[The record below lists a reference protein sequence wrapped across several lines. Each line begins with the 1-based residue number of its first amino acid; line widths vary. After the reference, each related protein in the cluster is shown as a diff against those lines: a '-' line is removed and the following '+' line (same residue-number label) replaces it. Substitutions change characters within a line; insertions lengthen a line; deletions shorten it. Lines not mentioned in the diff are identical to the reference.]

1 MPSPV
6 PDNVRNPSLY
16 RTIKAEIRR
25 KLKPGQRWGAHHS
38 GRLVQTYKMRG
49 GTYSGTKPATSN
61 LRRWYHEKWIDVC
74 YWPQRKACSSNQKG
88 FPYCRPSARVNSRT
102 PTTVQE
108 LTPAQRKERCRRK
121 KERHRSDARQRKTT
135 STQRQKSSRR
145 RSTKKTTRKKKSRSA
160 RKKLI
165 F

>member
-6 PDNVRNPSLY
+6 PDNVRNPALY
-16 RTIKAEIRR
+16 RSIKEEIRR
-25 KLKPGQRWGAHHS
+25 KLQPGQRWGAHHS

-49 GTYSGTKPATSN
+49 GTYSGTKPAASN

-88 FPYCRPSARVNSRT
+88 FPYCRPSARVSSRT

-121 KERHRSDARQRKTT
+121 KERHRSDARQAAARPSSPQKPSKRRTSSSRKTT
-135 STQRQKSSRR
+135 
-145 RSTKKTTRKKKSRSA
+145 TRRSA

>member
-6 PDNVRNPSLY
+6 PDNVRNPTLY
-16 RTIKAEIRR
+16 RTVKAEIRR
-25 KLKPGQRWGAHHS
+25 KLQPGQRWGAHHS

-49 GTYSGTKPATSN
+49 GTYSGTKPAHSN
-61 LRRWYHEKWIDVC
+61 LRRWYQEKWIDVC

-108 LTPAQRKERCRRK
+108 LTAAQRKQRCRRK
-121 KERHRSDARQRKTT
+121 KERHRSDARSPKKKKKKKKT
-135 STQRQKSSRR
+135 SSH
-145 RSTKKTTRKKKSRSA
+145 RSRKKTTKKKKRSA
-160 RKKLI
+160 RKQLV